1 MPKFAKEIIVPKSY
15 AINNTNPRASLD
27 VLVIPSRISGIRS
40 AAAARPCSKML
51 A

>member
-27 VLVIPSRISGIRS
+27 VLVILSIKSHTNVWRQG
-40 AAAARPCSKML
+40 
-51 A
+51 